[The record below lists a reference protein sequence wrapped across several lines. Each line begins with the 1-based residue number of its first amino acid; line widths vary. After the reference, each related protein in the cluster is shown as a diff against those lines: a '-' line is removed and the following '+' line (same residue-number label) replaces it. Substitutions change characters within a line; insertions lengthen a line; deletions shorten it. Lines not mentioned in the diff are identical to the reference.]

1 MSQSKKFL
9 ESSLGKKVIMG
20 ITGLFL
26 ISFLLVH
33 CGVNACIFVNDGGV
47 LFNKA
52 AHFMGTNILIRTMEF
67 VLFFGLILHIVQ
79 ALILTLQNNKS
90 RPVAYSKSNG
100 NANSKWYSRSMGLLG
115 TLLLI
120 FLIVHL
126 GHFWVKSRFT
136 GLEKIMYNNE
146 EYDNLY
152 IVMKEIFSYGI
163 VVVVYV
169 LGMISLA
176 YHLLHG
182 FQSAFQTLG
191 LNHKN
196 FTPFIKNIG
205 IAFSLLVPF
214 VFALMPIAMH
224 FGWIK

>member
-9 ESSLGKKVIMG
+9 ESSIGKKVIMG

-26 ISFLLVH
+26 IVFLLVH
-33 CGVNACIFVNDGGV
+33 CSVNACIFINDGGE

-52 AHFMGTNILIRTMEF
+52 AHFMGTNLLIRSMEV
-67 VLFFGLILHIVQ
+67 VLFFGIILHIVQ
-79 ALILTLQNNKS
+79 ALILTLHNNKA
-90 RPVAYSKSNG
+90 RPVKYNKTNG

-120 FLIVHL
+120 FLIIHL

-136 GLEKIMYNNE
+136 GLEKVMYNNE
-146 EYDNLY
+146 EYENLY
-152 IVMKEIFSYGI
+152 VVMKLVFSNIFAVI
-163 VVVVYV
+163 VYV
-169 LGMISLA
+169 LGMISLS

-196 FTPFIKNIG
+196 FTPLIKKIG
-205 IAFSLLVPF
+205 IAFSIIIPLI
-214 VFALMPIAMH
+214 FALMPIAMY
-224 FGWIK
+224 FSWVK